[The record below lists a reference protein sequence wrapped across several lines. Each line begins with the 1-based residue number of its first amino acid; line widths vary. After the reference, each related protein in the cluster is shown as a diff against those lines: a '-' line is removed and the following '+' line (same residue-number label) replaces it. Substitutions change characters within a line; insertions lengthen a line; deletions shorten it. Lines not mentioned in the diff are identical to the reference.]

1 MSLRTLN
8 LYVTEDVIRMREAEG
23 LDAKPENLSSVSDK
37 AAALFNICLAFGN
50 IIAPI
55 LGGALVDGLGG
66 VENKDSG
73 GFAKAAD
80 VMSSVLIVNFI
91 VYTVMNFLVL
101 DPPIKQGGSVLPD
114 AS

>member
-1 MSLRTLN
+1 
-8 LYVTEDVIRMREAEG
+8 MREAEG

-66 VENKDSG
+66 VDNKNSG
-73 GFAKAAD
+73 GFAKAAN
-80 VMSSVLIVNFI
+80 VMSSVLLVNFI
-91 VYTVMNFLVL
+91 VYCVMNFLVL
-101 DPPIKQGGSVLPD
+101 APPIKQGESVLPD